1 MRRTQPVLALLLSL
15 LLLGRA
21 AVPARAAGP
30 AGAEAAIL
38 QIRVLEGEG
47 AVNPAGAR
55 SPRPITV
62 QVTDETG
69 RPVEGASVIFRLP
82 EEGPGGTF
90 ASGMRS
96 EVAVSG
102 ADGKASVWGIV
113 WNRDPGPLQVRIT
126 AVKGQARAGVLVS
139 QHVSAGAAM
148 KIGGGERQA
157 GGVPPGGRSKLW
169 YAVLVVTAGAAA
181 GGAAVGLARY
191 SKQKPGTGV
200 VQPTAVAEPPLR
212 VSAPTIV
219 IGRP

>member
-1 MRRTQPVLALLLSL
+1 MRRTQPVLALSLSL
-15 LLLGRA
+15 LVLVRA
-21 AVPARAAGP
+21 AIPARGASP
-30 AGAEAAIL
+30 AAEAAIL
-38 QIRVLEGEG
+38 QIRVLEGDG

-69 RPVEGASVIFRLP
+69 RPVEGASVSFRLP
-82 EEGPGGTF
+82 DEGPGGTF

-96 EVAVSG
+96 EVAVTG

-113 WNRDPGPLQVRIT
+113 WNRAPGPLQVRIT
-126 AVKGQARAGVLVS
+126 AVKGQARAGVIVP
-139 QHVSAGAAM
+139 QHVSDAAVA
-148 KIGGGERQA
+148 KAAGGERQA
-157 GGVPPGGRSKLW
+157 GGVPSGGRSKLW

-181 GGAAVGLARY
+181 GGAAVGLSRY
-191 SKQKPGTGV
+191 SKQKPASGA
-200 VQPTAVAEPPLR
+200 VQPAAVTEPPLR